1 MRETRSFVRSFVRS
15 LIVANRSS
23 IYMCIYYFF
32 FALKGR
38 EDTETKCTKPRHFS
52 PSIFSVV
59 IVTPSSR
66 LDEERGTTT

>member
-15 LIVANRSS
+15 LIGANRSS

-32 FALKGR
+32 FALKKR
-38 EDTETKCTKPRHFS
+38 EDETKCKKNRHFS